1 MPVTTIANMQI
12 VPEKF
17 SQYVIDRTTELNT
30 FVNSGI
36 AAPDATVAALINGTP
51 EGGRSFTHEDSLG
64 IPMQNIRTAYI
75 ILTMQCLQLLKTG
88 RLLLII
94 RKYRLLVCVISLVN

>member
-1 MPVTTIANMQI
+1 MAVTTIKDMQI

-36 AAPDATVAALINGTP
+36 ATPDSVVQALINGTP
-51 EGGRSFTHEDSLG
+51 DGGRFNQL
-64 IPMQNIRTAYI
+64 PMWNP
-75 ILTMQCLQLLKTG
+75 LDG
-88 RLLLII
+88 
-94 RKYRLLVCVISLVN
+94 V